1 MHRYSC
7 VTANADKTSLLAGI
21 DWLLLTPQLVV
32 VGAASCLPTAVAGL
46 TQVAWVVV
54 DTRAVLMT
62 EHGLAA

>member
-1 MHRYSC
+1 MLTRQASWL
-7 VTANADKTSLLAGI
+7 VL

-46 TQVAWVVV
+46 TQVAWVIV